1 MVQSKKILVAFDPKQ
16 PDKRSSDF
24 LIPIQIKENGFAFL
38 GSHSGKIKSYGL
50 VVLTSKHVSENDL
63 FAKLIDIGHKV
74 LDVEACLANL
84 DVFIEAIKSTRIGNI
99 VEIVDNRGTPELKVI
114 SNTPAGFKE
123 S

>member
-1 MVQSKKILVAFDPKQ
+1 M
-16 PDKRSSDF
+16 
-24 LIPIQIKENGFAFL
+24 
-38 GSHSGKIKSYGL
+38 
-50 VVLTSKHVSENDL
+50 SENDL

>member
-1 MVQSKKILVAFDPKQ
+1 M
-16 PDKRSSDF
+16 
-24 LIPIQIKENGFAFL
+24 
-38 GSHSGKIKSYGL
+38 
-50 VVLTSKHVSENDL
+50 SENDL

-99 VEIVDNRGTPELKVI
+99 VEIVEIVDNRGTPELKVI